1 MELNLSGG
9 EDMPGKKTDKNLLRI
24 GEIAKAAEIPL
35 STVRYYTDIGL
46 LKVAS
51 HTEGGYRLYDREE
64 ALNII
69 RKIKPVVD
77 RRRTLKQIKEYLLRK
92 TKKKKSEWSSG
103 AKLRIQRRK

>member
-1 MELNLSGG
+1 MVRTPVGLSEAKGD

-24 GEIAKAAEIPL
+24 GEVAKVAGVPL

-51 HTEGGYRLYDREE
+51 HTKGGYRLYDREE
-64 ALNII
+64 ALSII

-77 RRRTLKQIKEYLLRK
+77 KRRTLMQIKEDL
-92 TKKKKSEWSSG
+92 TKKIKK
-103 AKLRIQRRK
+103 RK

>member
-1 MELNLSGG
+1 MS
-9 EDMPGKKTDKNLLRI
+9 GKKTDKNLLKI
-24 GEIAKAAEIPL
+24 GEIAKVARVPL

-64 ALNII
+64 ALGII

-77 RRRTLKQIKEYLLRK
+77 KRRTLKQIKEDLLKK
-92 TKKKKSEWSSG
+92 TKK
-103 AKLRIQRRK
+103 RK